1 MIHAYHFPNP
11 VAAHDGMCEQLVWGD
26 VPGEDYDWVHGTE
39 VGLHNVSIHCKTV
52 DFDYDLKR
60 IWVLPGR
67 WKKMVRDYINPSQL
81 ELVSGLI
88 TDRFAGKGRQARGI
102 AVMRTNTI
110 QGKGVGRNVR
120 RRWGSCMLSLSFR
133 ATPTPTITLH
143 SRTTYFGYLALM
155 DMAVAKTFGEH
166 CSSLTG
172 IPVSDME
179 FVWTLELAQF
189 HGFRS
194 LAWML
199 GNEENRNVLIE
210 NVDDRRLFLATP
222 KKGNQPGFRKAMDG
236 FARIK
241 QSDDE
246 GKLYGDERF
255 SSFCRVRRRYH
266 TEVFGLEHAQQFAGG
281 VVPHPRT
288 GLIRDVGPFAPLPS
302 LWVHDLDFSALSSS
316 PGIDEYEDDDEAEEM
331 E

>member
-1 MIHAYHFPNP
+1 MIHAYTYSDP
-11 VAAHDGMCEQLVWGD
+11 VQAHDSMCKQLVYGKESGVD
-26 VPGEDYDWVHGTE
+26 FDWIHGTE
-39 VGLHNVSIHCKTV
+39 VGLHNVSIHCDTI

-67 WKKMVRDYINPSQL
+67 WRKMVRDYINPDQR
-81 ELVSGLI
+81 ELVRGLI
-88 TDRFAGKGRQARGI
+88 ESRFVGKGRNARGI

-110 QGKGVGRNVR
+110 QGRGEGRNVR

-155 DMAVAKTFGEH
+155 DMAVARTFAAE
-166 CSSLTG
+166 CSEQTG

-199 GNEENRNVLIE
+199 GNESNRDRMFKYI
-210 NVDDRRLFLATP
+210 DRRREFGPT
-222 KKGNQPGFRKAMDG
+222 NRPGFRKALDG

-241 QSDDE
+241 ASDDE

-255 SSFCRVRRRYH
+255 SSFCRVRRRFH
-266 TEVFGLEHAQQFAGG
+266 TEVYGTEHAEQFAGG

-288 GLIRDVGPFAPLPS
+288 GQIRQVGIFQPLQS
-302 LWVHDLDFSALSSS
+302 LWVHDLDFSALSAPS
-316 PGIDEYEDDDEAEEM
+316 EAYEDDEGDDEDE
-331 E
+331 

>member
-1 MIHAYHFPNP
+1 MIHSYSYDNP
-11 VAAHDGMCEQLVWGD
+11 LEAHDAMCEQLVYGD
-26 VPGEDYDWVHGTE
+26 KPGRDYDWVHGTE
-39 VGLHNVSIHCKTV
+39 VGLHNVSIHCQTV
-52 DFDYDLKR
+52 DFNADLKT
-60 IWVLPGR
+60 IWVLPSR
-67 WKKMVRDYINPSQL
+67 WRKMVRDYINPNQL
-81 ELVSGLI
+81 EIATGLI
-88 TDRFAGKGRQARGI
+88 ESRFVGKGRNARGI

-133 ATPTPTITLH
+133 ATPVPTVTLH

-155 DMAVAKTFGEH
+155 DMAVARTFGQH
-166 CSSLTG
+166 CSDLTG

-199 GNEENRNVLIE
+199 GDKDNRTEMLNSI
-210 NVDDRRLFLATP
+210 DDRLSFGNRLAP
-222 KKGNQPGFRKAMDG
+222 GNQVGFRKALDG

-266 TEVFGLEHAQQFAGG
+266 TEVFGQEYAEQFAGG
-281 VVPHPRT
+281 VVPHPTT
-288 GLIRDVGPFAPLPS
+288 GLIRQVGAFAPLPS
-302 LWVHDLDFSALSSS
+302 LWVNTLDFSALSA
-316 PGIDEYEDDDEAEEM
+316 PTEEYEDDGEDDE
-331 E
+331 